1 VSLYYDG
8 SIIKCI
14 VKQNNLTLD
23 ILIERGDKVGILYA
37 PDDNDMVKK
46 VPEYLDSRVTIKLME
61 NDKTIIE
68 DQSNLAA
75 HEIVGDLNILLELV
89 NKQ

>member
-1 VSLYYDG
+1 
-8 SIIKCI
+8 
-14 VKQNNLTLD
+14 
-23 ILIERGDKVGILYA
+23 
-37 PDDNDMVKK
+37 MVKK